1 MKTIAIIQARIS
13 SSRLPEKVLL
23 DLQGMP
29 ILAWVVRAAKTISG
43 VDRVVIATSTDTA
56 DNAIAN
62 WCKDNKV
69 ECSRGSLD
77 DVLGRF
83 ANAAREHKAD
93 IVMRLTADCPMLDP
107 VICASVLRL
116 FKSGNIDYA
125 SNTAPPTWPDGLD
138 CEVFS
143 AKALYIAETEAQLKS
158 EREHVTPFIYHNQ
171 YKFKVRNLTC
181 PIQNLQTERW
191 TLDNKED
198 FEFLNKVTAQLPKDR
213 PPSYLE
219 VLEVLDQNPNIREI
233 NKNIKRNEGL
243 TKSKATQKINKITKF
258 DNSIKLLKRAEK
270 TIPLGSQTF
279 SKSKVQYPENKS
291 PLFLTHG
298 QEARVWDVDGN
309 EYVDLV
315 GALLP
320 VMLGYNDPD
329 VNYAIRNQLDKGITF
344 SLATELEAQ
353 LAEKLVEIIPC
364 AEKVRFAKNGSDV
377 TSAAIRV
384 ARAYTGRDKII
395 VCGYHGWHDWYIG
408 STTRNKGVPEA
419 VQALTYKVPYN
430 DLNAVEDLLKNYP
443 SSFAGLIMEPMNVAE
458 PAPSYLKDLK
468 ALLHKYG
475 TLLIFDEIITG
486 FRFALGGAQELFGVT
501 PDLASFGKA
510 MGNGMPISALVG
522 RSDIMDTIEEIFF
535 SGTFGGEALSLAA
548 AIALIDK
555 MQQEPVV
562 KIMWKTGK
570 ILRDSTQ
577 ELINS
582 YSLQDII
589 SLKGKDCW
597 TLLNFDKHP
606 NATPEAIKTLLIRE
620 MIANGVIIIGAHNL
634 NYSLNNADLVQI
646 HNAYNNT
653 FEKIAYCLKKNNIEA
668 ELDNKILQPVFKVR

>member
-13 SSRLPEKVLL
+13 STRLPGKVLL
-23 DLQGMP
+23 DLQGIP
-29 ILAWVVRAAKTISG
+29 VLAWVVRAAKAISG
-43 VDRVVIATSTDTA
+43 IDGVIVATSTDDA
-56 DNAIAN
+56 DDAIAN
-62 WCKDNKV
+62 WCKNNKV
-69 ECSRGSLD
+69 KCSRGSLD

-83 ANAAREHKAD
+83 ANAARDNNAD
-93 IVMRLTADCPMLDP
+93 VVMRITADCPLLDP
-107 VICASVLRL
+107 AICGAVLRL
-116 FKSGNIDYA
+116 FKNHNLDYA
-125 SNTAPPTWPDGLD
+125 SNTAPSTWPDGLD

-143 AKALYIAETEAQLKS
+143 TKALYAAEKEARLKS

-171 YKFKVRNLTC
+171 YRFNVGNLTC
-181 PIQNLQTERW
+181 PIQNLQVERW
-191 TLDNKED
+191 TLDNAED
-198 FEFLNKVTAQLPKDR
+198 LEFLDKIASHLPKGR
-213 PPSYLE
+213 APSYLE
-219 VLEVLDQNPNIREI
+219 VLEVLDKIPDIREI

-243 TKSKATQKINKITKF
+243 TKSIGEQKINKISKF

-298 QEARVWDVDGN
+298 QGARVWDVDGN

-384 ARAYTGRDKII
+384 ARAHTGRDKII

-430 DLNAVEDLLKNYP
+430 DLNAVEDLLRKHPN
-443 SSFAGLIMEPMNVAE
+443 SFAGLIMEPMNIAE
-458 PAPSYLKDLK
+458 PAPNYLNDLK

-475 TLLIFDEIITG
+475 ALLIFDEIITG
-486 FRFALGGAQELFGVT
+486 FRFSLGGAQELFGIS

-522 RSDIMDTIEEIFF
+522 RADIMDTIEEIFF
-535 SGTFGGEALSLAA
+535 SGTFGGEALSIAA

-555 MQQEPVV
+555 MQREPVI
-562 KIMWKTGK
+562 KTMWNIGK
-570 ILRDSTQ
+570 ILRDATQ
-577 ELINS
+577 ELINNYGLES
-582 YSLQDII
+582 II
-589 SLKGKDCW
+589 SMKGKDCW
-597 TLLNFDKHP
+597 TLLNFDKQQ
-606 NATPEAIKTLLIRE
+606 NATAEAIKTLFIKE
-620 MIANGVIIIGAHNL
+620 MIANGVIIIGSHNL
-634 NYSLNNADLVQI
+634 SYALNDADLTQVY
-646 HNAYNNT
+646 NAYNNT
-653 FEKIAYCLKKNNIEA
+653 FEKIASCLKKNNIET
-668 ELDNKILQPVFKVR
+668 ELEGKVLQPVFKVR